1 MPNARSGG
9 MSERLADVRRRIAT
23 VHQLG
28 AVVDAMRGIAAARAH
43 QSRALLPAI
52 RAYADTARTAIAQ
65 ARSLDT
71 EPHQRSI
78 ATARSK
84 PGLIIFGAEQ
94 GFAGAFAEQVLNEAA
109 SNAVAD
115 HVFLVGDRA
124 AALARERG
132 WTVAWQISL
141 PSRATALPDMASAL
155 VDALYAY
162 LGVAGAVPMTMTMT
176 MVYPIWTAGQ
186 GATMARR
193 SLLPLD
199 DRAFAHPVSGEPPLI
214 NLPPAELTVS
224 LAQEYV
230 FAQLCEAAAEAF
242 AAENEA
248 RMATMAAAKTSIDGK
263 LQTLE
268 REERLTR
275 QEEITAE
282 VVELAAGARAH
293 HRRA

>member
-1 MPNARSGG
+1 
-9 MSERLADVRRRIAT
+9 MSERLADVGRRIAT

-71 EPHQRSI
+71 EPHQRSFA
-78 ATARSK
+78 ATRSK

-94 GFAGAFAEQVLNEAA
+94 GFAGAFVEQVLNEAA
-109 SNAVAD
+109 SNAITA

-141 PSRATALPDMASAL
+141 PSRAAALPDMATAL

-162 LGVAGAVPMTMTMT
+162 LGVAGAVPMTM
-176 MVYPIWTAGQ
+176 VYPVWTAGR
-186 GATMARR
+186 GATMVRR

-214 NLPPAELTVS
+214 NLPPAGLTVS

-248 RMATMAAAKTSIDGK
+248 RMSTMAAAKTSIDGK
-263 LQTLE
+263 LQTLG

-282 VVELAAGARAH
+282 VVELATGARA
-293 HRRA
+293 RSLT

>member
-1 MPNARSGG
+1 
-9 MSERLADVRRRIAT
+9 MSERLADVGRRIAT

-52 RAYADTARTAIAQ
+52 RAYADTARTAITQ
-65 ARSLDT
+65 ARRLDRQ
-71 EPHQRSI
+71 PRQRST
-78 ATARSK
+78 ATMAGK

-94 GFAGAFAEQVLNEAA
+94 GFAGAFAEQALNAA
-109 SNAVAD
+109 APDAVTA
-115 HVFLVGDRA
+115 HIFLVGDRA
-124 AALARERG
+124 ASLARERD
-132 WTVAWQISL
+132 WTIDWQISL
-141 PSRATALPDMASAL
+141 PSRAVALADMATTL
-155 VDALYAY
+155 VDALYVY
-162 LGVAGAVPMTMTMT
+162 LGAAGAVPITML
-176 MVYPIWTAGQ
+176 YPIWTAGR
-186 GATMARR
+186 GASMVRR

-199 DRAFAHPVSGEPPLI
+199 THAFSDPDVGEPPLI
-214 NLPPAELTVS
+214 NLPAADLIAS

-230 FAQLCEAAAEAF
+230 FAQLCGAAAEAF

-282 VVELAAGARAH
+282 VVELAAGARARA
-293 HRRA
+293 RRV